1 MTEKDARNMQAALA
15 KPFAPEDLE
24 WRLQNTIEESMRG
37 MAVPYVTNRAIQN
50 RLDEV
55 CGPENWYNEFKPWHS
70 NGKKDAQ
77 LCGIA
82 IYFEG
87 KGFITKWDGAE
98 DSDIEPIKGGL
109 SDSMK
114 RAAYQWGIGRV
125 LYSLDTVWVDI
136 ERRGRSYIIKASERK
151 KLDDA
156 YLNALKKLGLEP
168 AAASGIQS
176 LLMPKTAPEQKAAG
190 DKQLASAPVQDQRS
204 GGTAQQ
210 SAEPQN
216 RSAQQK
222 PQAGPK
228 KQEYASEPTGKTVPF
243 RNTAQAMPEE
253 DIYTVLAAKVQ
264 GGMSGSNTLIN
275 LETPEK
281 KQTYAYVRGVRP
293 ELTPGTQLSHVRLTT
308 RKQDMVVRNIT
319 DLNRLYA
326 MYEQGDKSVY
336 AVFSKER
343 ARDGYMRGP
352 AVRWNRRRRAFL
364 CPDCDAVIEMDIS
377 EDGISYT
384 VPADQFFFRKEN
396 RVNHVCAHCGTP
408 LWSAVNPSKRT
419 EWVKIGEYGWVHR
432 YGAAA
437 HLERTKNEKVI
448 DQLMKIA
455 EDPDGYYP
463 VRGAQR
469 RYPLSTYIKKKLRG
483 KISGFLCDELHEYNN
498 ASGQGD
504 AMAELYGASKLFVG
518 MTATLINGYSSG
530 KGLLPK
536 HLPHE

>member
-1 MTEKDARNMQAALA
+1 MTEKDARNMQASLA

-190 DKQLASAPVQDQRS
+190 NQ
-204 GGTAQQ
+204 
-210 SAEPQN
+210 
-216 RSAQQK
+216 
-222 PQAGPK
+222 
-228 KQEYASEPTGKTVPF
+228 
-243 RNTAQAMPEE
+243 
-253 DIYTVLAAKVQ
+253 I
-264 GGMSGSNTLIN
+264 
-275 LETPEK
+275 
-281 KQTYAYVRGVRP
+281 
-293 ELTPGTQLSHVRLTT
+293 
-308 RKQDMVVRNIT
+308 
-319 DLNRLYA
+319 
-326 MYEQGDKSVY
+326 
-336 AVFSKER
+336 
-343 ARDGYMRGP
+343 ARHSR
-352 AVRWNRRRRAFL
+352 NRRRAPKSRNIPLNPPERPFRSAIPRRL
-364 CPDCDAVIEMDIS
+364 CPRRTS
-377 EDGISYT
+377 T
-384 VPADQFFFRKEN
+384 QFW
-396 RVNHVCAHCGTP
+396 P
-408 LWSAVNPSKRT
+408 
-419 EWVKIGEYGWVHR
+419 
-432 YGAAA
+432 
-437 HLERTKNEKVI
+437 
-448 DQLMKIA
+448 
-455 EDPDGYYP
+455 
-463 VRGAQR
+463 R
-469 RYPLSTYIKKKLRG
+469 RYRV
-483 KISGFLCDELHEYNN
+483 
-498 ASGQGD
+498 A
-504 AMAELYGASKLFVG
+504 
-518 MTATLINGYSSG
+518 
-530 KGLLPK
+530 
-536 HLPHE
+536 